1 MARWKISHTNARR
14 AQAVQPTFLHAFNP
28 FLIISTAM
36 TTLIP
41 IIFGLEVLFV
51 PFLFNI
57 AKGRR
62 PKVGGR

>member
-1 MARWKISHTNARR
+1 MLVSK
-14 AQAVQPTFLHAFNP
+14 PTFLHAFDP
-28 FLIISTAM
+28 FLIIFTAM
-36 TTLIP
+36 PTLIP